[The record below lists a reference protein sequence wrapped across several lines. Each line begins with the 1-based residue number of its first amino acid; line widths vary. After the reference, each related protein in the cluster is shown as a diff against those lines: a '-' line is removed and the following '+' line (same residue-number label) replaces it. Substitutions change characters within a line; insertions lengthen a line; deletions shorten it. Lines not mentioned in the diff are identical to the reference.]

1 MTYYRHPLGWTCE
14 NSEQLTAELFVNRS
28 TVGPINVGGR
38 VLFPCDGERAGM
50 FICLHVNEHS
60 GGGVGRPL
68 LEFRSCE
75 AVRFVNTSAHG
86 GTVLRASTYICIWWE
101 EKKNPLVFLRSVSEL
116 CVCPLFEFKSLFM
129 GLPLLQCPRMGPF
142 PPLRRRFVVVVAS
155 LNFSRATSFQRDA
168 VSLAGRL
175 KLESER
181 KSVTREEN
189 QTKGAPR

>member
-1 MTYYRHPLGWTCE
+1 MTYYRHPLGWICE

-38 VLFPCDGERAGM
+38 VLFPCDGERVGM

-101 EKKNPLVFLRSVSEL
+101 EKTLGFCVVYQNWVFLL
-116 CVCPLFEFKSLFM
+116 CLNLKVFLWGCLFYNVPEWVPSRLSDAGCCGCCIFKLWQ
-129 GLPLLQCPRMGPF
+129 GD
-142 PPLRRRFVVVVAS
+142 VVPARHGV
-155 LNFSRATSFQRDA
+155 LDW
-168 VSLAGRL
+168 
-175 KLESER
+175 KI
-181 KSVTREEN
+181 
-189 QTKGAPR
+189 